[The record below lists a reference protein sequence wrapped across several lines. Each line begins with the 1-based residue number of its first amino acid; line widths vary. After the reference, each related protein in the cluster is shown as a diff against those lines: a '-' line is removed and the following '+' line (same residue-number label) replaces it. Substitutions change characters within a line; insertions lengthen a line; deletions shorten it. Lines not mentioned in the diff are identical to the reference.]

1 MLEIKQPLVNTQ
13 QFNRTAHEQVG
24 EPYPDGKEVV
34 DGVQRREGRLRCA
47 FKDAPSLRLRRCT
60 GLRHGGLGRRL
71 GLKS

>member
-1 MLEIKQPLVNTQ
+1 
-13 QFNRTAHEQVG
+13 
-24 EPYPDGKEVV
+24 
-34 DGVQRREGRLRCA
+34 VQRREGRLRCA